1 MVSQS
6 LPGFFFVFIVTLRGD
21 ITRAGRIT
29 GIRGIY
35 FQVFFDPCDAGIII
49 LSGRDEF

>member
-6 LPGFFFVFIVTLRGD
+6 LPGFFFLFIVTLRGD
-21 ITRAGRIT
+21 FTRTGRIT
-29 GIRGIY
+29 GIRVINL
-35 FQVFFDPCDAGIII
+35 QVFFDPCDAGIII